1 MFYNAQKL
9 QKSHSPEEEEVTTV
23 IVNVRKHWQ
32 NTNIHII
39 CLL

>member
-9 QKSHSPEEEEVTTV
+9 QKSHEEEEVTTV
-23 IVNVRKHWQ
+23 IVNVRNLTKH
-32 NTNIHII
+32 IHII